1 MSHPLYNPLGGQY
14 ASQAQRT
21 VAQMGQYGLTQSQAG
36 RDPLGA
42 SRLGPGSGGGG
53 SSGQGGMMSSMVSQ
67 QMGYDLGQRSTGM
80 TPEMESSID
89 HHIRGAR
96 EDVRLLSQM
105 MQQKQN
111 QQVPLDARDL
121 CLSRDPMDEL
131 SSGVGM
137 GSYTP
142 GRTSSDQQSSMDS
155 WSGYLTQSTSSKLF
169 SSPLPQSSQ
178 MYQSQT
184 SGFGGAGVLGSTSRG
199 SEAPM
204 STSSAAA
211 RPARYTSESAS
222 SILASFGLSNE
233 DLELLSHYPDDQLT
247 PDNLP
252 FILRDIRIRKAN
264 RTMDVDHRPKAGGGA
279 GPGSDHGGGGQSK
292 VIDYGH
298 SSATKYG
305 SYDDDNDS
313 RSDNYGN
320 PLPKEMS
327 KYDMVRD
334 SLSGHAGRSMA
345 SDLTKQRTQQQ
356 HIHSPAVQS
365 PISLPKK
372 DTDARI
378 NLPPPSS
385 QPQKTLKT
393 HGSKAASKP
402 MNIPVRSGDQGLNRL
417 LASQNQGTAR
427 GQAQARSGLVVLSGA
442 GAGVGI
448 PGHGVGG
455 VGVPPPTAPPMWPPL
470 FPIMNPSVP
479 PPGHVPVNVPPHLM
493 GPPPS
498 MLQQMNVPPPMI
510 MMPKRLPTPTM
521 MSDYSA
527 ASPRIFPHTCSLC
540 NIECAQ
546 LKNWIEHQNTGLHV
560 ENCRLLRKSYPDW
573 NVETV
578 SVSSPAPGRNESS
591 QLSSKRRRTTRS
603 TSRSPSWSRSP
614 SPRRP
619 SSIRRPRSRELSRSR
634 ERRHNTATRRS
645 HSRSPGSLRERERER
660 DPLASSS
667 SHRDRERRPQTTT
680 SSRRS
685 RSRSYERRRE
695 RRETRRNSPS
705 AGAGGRSRQQ
715 KANSAERLAKKLLES
730 SAGLSLTENTSLEDM
745 MQSLAPALLAELAKK
760 KGAAS
765 SSSSKGGASRKTE
778 TGMSKSGSKLGS
790 GRSTRKSPA
799 PSSPSKSSSSAS
811 SKTKRKGA
819 PGTSALLRLIN
830 IPLHTAHDEVVKAV
844 EPFGK
849 INNVILLKAIQQA
862 SVLFEK
868 EEDAKKLASCKTLTI
883 HGQTV
888 TILMEKE
895 TLLEDSKELNQARK
909 STAEKKAT
917 AAQTSTTKSTKTSTK
932 SSTTATKPQTAGPK
946 NTPKGAKAK
955 GKGPL
960 GPKLPD
966 YVNSR
971 FVMIEGLPDSG
982 YTEEDVLALVNP
994 YGYIPGLDNCFILP
1008 SQRWAIVRMERLKS
1022 ISMLTDYRLFPPKLL
1037 DCPLT
1042 FTLTHL
1048 ETNHIQEYAYTFLK
1062 GITTSDPTLKERLLI
1077 VSNVPIRTTAVQEVH
1092 NLVKR
1097 FGSYLDS
1104 LSLINRIYFEM
1115 ESSAVAMA
1123 VFLRFQKFPC
1133 VVQNNPLKFNI
1144 LVEVQ
1149 QPPAVVSTK
1158 GKKKA
1163 AKGKKPVAKGAATPV
1178 KPVKSTTDGTSTN
1191 ARSTATATTRP
1202 VAVAAKQPGS
1212 DVMGAK
1218 QPGSDIVAIN
1228 SDGKTRVVGPGGKE
1242 GGETKEERK
1251 GGEKTMK
1258 EEAVKENKEFVVST
1272 SLPTVAKEEVA
1283 METQSSVASTSEI
1296 AAGRTKKGSDVITV
1310 VSETMTI
1317 VTATEPTPIATEPVD
1332 LTTTSDNDQSQTAAV
1347 EAAKGEN
1354 GEPVARTATHSL
1366 SVAVNDVITSD
1377 VTNPVDSETP
1387 VTSAPLPVE
1396 DKLLDFPP
1404 VTDEILKA
1412 LEAAVHQHRMGR
1424 QAKQEQDQAK
1434 PLPNRK
1440 SPAAEET
1447 AETDNQVPAE
1457 PEDETGETMKKEE
1470 TQPEKKSHPEKKSQP
1485 DKKPLTTPAKK
1496 TTDTKKP
1503 PSGTGQP
1510 DHNNTQC
1517 SGGRGRRRDRFS
1529 PERRDSSRHR
1539 SSRAPSEEEQ
1549 GPPTSRHGNS
1559 SSSSSGSR
1567 RSSRRDGSPAK
1578 KKGRREEEERS
1589 KSHGS
1594 GGKTSK
1600 SRDEA
1605 TGYAEDDFTSDV
1617 IPFDLDQFNM
1627 DEFVT
1632 VDEVEGDEAEN
1643 TNPPQPSSSSSHKTQ
1658 DKASERSKRSSKR
1671 KRATPDTPTSTPKS
1685 SQEQETP
1692 TSKSPSSSFTS
1703 STPPAQKTPRKAA
1716 AVKAQ
1721 PRAASGRKTRS
1732 SAAVVVVVEATKAAE
1747 TQEADDDNATI
1758 VDMEAEPVPLETR
1771 SQSEEEVVV
1780 TKGCDTEGVVP
1791 SSDHKMSVLDTAVTG
1806 NEEEKSAVSE
1816 SDMET
1821 TQAEKG
1827 ASVLGTEAQNGACP
1841 LELGLTEPSAPAKE
1855 QDLQK
1860 ALQLQEV
1867 ETVSGHQVPQ
1877 SLVDKVPKEEENGG
1891 FQILDETV
1899 DDDTPRDGEEDSQDT
1914 EEQSGSLSLGYQ
1926 APAATESTLEEHKE
1940 ISNEEQE
1947 SAFQILD
1954 SLEDNMADTLTGRRD
1969 SLPGEMEGFQI
1980 IDSVDD
1986 QTETTQ
1992 ALDNRMTESKSQGG
2006 SKPLKGS
2013 EKSPQKKKGKKGN
2026 KRMPKAPEV
2035 TKIPTGESEGGTP
2048 KKSNVVTLDEVSEEE
2063 EDYPDDAAEEEELIK
2078 KQKLVKEKQRERA
2091 SEKDRTRRS
2100 RERERSKEKERK
2112 REKERVGVDTEGLVT
2127 LDEIG
2132 EDEGGV
2138 EGEMDEETD
2147 LQALVTLDEVVG
2159 EEGAEGRS
2167 LEPHPISQEDESGD
2181 TFNPETLVTLD
2192 EAGGEDD
2199 MEEEEQSPEPAQIQ
2213 HADNTA
2219 DATGSPGAEEDGR
2232 GMEEIRRMNFVTV
2245 DEVGE
2250 EDEEEQA
2257 VATRRGA
2264 RGRKRA
2270 RQTSARKSVKGKK
2283 VSVEEQEEEEPPAD
2297 IIPPPDTA
2305 SVDTPSSEVD
2315 AQLAAS
2321 VPDLQENEKKAD
2333 APADQPSLEASSA
2346 GQERQTDP
2354 PENQSLE
2361 TPDITDGKTETD
2373 STTLQDSEQR
2383 REKEEESESKRCRS
2397 ESPLITDFKLPPFT
2411 PDNPIGQD
2419 FVVPKTG
2426 FFCKLCSLFYG
2437 SEDTAKKTHCS
2448 SLQHYQNMQKYYLKR
2463 QKQEVLATATP
2474 LNDP

>member
-1 MSHPLYNPLGGQY
+1 EDAGSIFCSDLTNRTPRNASLQLAQLTINQLVAAGNVANVVTAATATSAANPPPPLPSTHPHPPPLAPLLNLLKAAATINNMSHPLYNPLGGQY

-546 LKNWIEHQNTGLHV
+546 LKV
-560 ENCRLLRKSYPDW
+560 SFCRTCLDLELDRASKHRPPRR
-573 NVETV
+573 ELP
-578 SVSSPAPGRNESS
+578 PAPGRNESS

-705 AGAGGRSRQQ
+705 AGGGGGGRSRQQ

-760 KGAAS
+760 KGAAAS

-830 IPLHTAHDEVVKAV
+830 IPLHTAHDEV
-844 EPFGK
+844 F
-849 INNVILLKAIQQA
+849 N
-862 SVLFEK
+862 
-868 EEDAKKLASCKTLTI
+868 
-883 HGQTV
+883 
-888 TILMEKE
+888 
-895 TLLEDSKELNQARK
+895 
-909 STAEKKAT
+909 
-917 AAQTSTTKSTKTSTK
+917 
-932 SSTTATKPQTAGPK
+932 
-946 NTPKGAKAK
+946 GA
-955 GKGPL
+955 
-960 GPKLPD
+960 
-966 YVNSR
+966 
-971 FVMIEGLPDSG
+971 
-982 YTEEDVLALVNP
+982 
-994 YGYIPGLDNCFILP
+994 
-1008 SQRWAIVRMERLKS
+1008 
-1022 ISMLTDYRLFPPKLL
+1022 
-1037 DCPLT
+1037 
-1042 FTLTHL
+1042 
-1048 ETNHIQEYAYTFLK
+1048 
-1062 GITTSDPTLKERLLI
+1062 
-1077 VSNVPIRTTAVQEVH
+1077 
-1092 NLVKR
+1092 
-1097 FGSYLDS
+1097 
-1104 LSLINRIYFEM
+1104 
-1115 ESSAVAMA
+1115 
-1123 VFLRFQKFPC
+1123 
-1133 VVQNNPLKFNI
+1133 
-1144 LVEVQ
+1144 
-1149 QPPAVVSTK
+1149 
-1158 GKKKA
+1158 
-1163 AKGKKPVAKGAATPV
+1163 
-1178 KPVKSTTDGTSTN
+1178 
-1191 ARSTATATTRP
+1191 
-1202 VAVAAKQPGS
+1202 
-1212 DVMGAK
+1212 
-1218 QPGSDIVAIN
+1218 
-1228 SDGKTRVVGPGGKE
+1228 
-1242 GGETKEERK
+1242 
-1251 GGEKTMK
+1251 
-1258 EEAVKENKEFVVST
+1258 
-1272 SLPTVAKEEVA
+1272 
-1283 METQSSVASTSEI
+1283 
-1296 AAGRTKKGSDVITV
+1296 
-1310 VSETMTI
+1310 
-1317 VTATEPTPIATEPVD
+1317 
-1332 LTTTSDNDQSQTAAV
+1332 
-1347 EAAKGEN
+1347 
-1354 GEPVARTATHSL
+1354 
-1366 SVAVNDVITSD
+1366 
-1377 VTNPVDSETP
+1377 
-1387 VTSAPLPVE
+1387 LPVW
-1396 DKLLDFPP
+1396 
-1404 VTDEILKA
+1404 
-1412 LEAAVHQHRMGR
+1412 
-1424 QAKQEQDQAK
+1424 
-1434 PLPNRK
+1434 
-1440 SPAAEET
+1440 
-1447 AETDNQVPAE
+1447 
-1457 PEDETGETMKKEE
+1457 
-1470 TQPEKKSHPEKKSQP
+1470 
-1485 DKKPLTTPAKK
+1485 
-1496 TTDTKKP
+1496 
-1503 PSGTGQP
+1503 
-1510 DHNNTQC
+1510 
-1517 SGGRGRRRDRFS
+1517 
-1529 PERRDSSRHR
+1529 SS
-1539 SSRAPSEEEQ
+1539 
-1549 GPPTSRHGNS
+1549 
-1559 SSSSSGSR
+1559 
-1567 RSSRRDGSPAK
+1567 
-1578 KKGRREEEERS
+1578 
-1589 KSHGS
+1589 
-1594 GGKTSK
+1594 
-1600 SRDEA
+1600 
-1605 TGYAEDDFTSDV
+1605 
-1617 IPFDLDQFNM
+1617 
-1627 DEFVT
+1627 
-1632 VDEVEGDEAEN
+1632 
-1643 TNPPQPSSSSSHKTQ
+1643 
-1658 DKASERSKRSSKR
+1658 
-1671 KRATPDTPTSTPKS
+1671 
-1685 SQEQETP
+1685 
-1692 TSKSPSSSFTS
+1692 
-1703 STPPAQKTPRKAA
+1703 
-1716 AVKAQ
+1716 
-1721 PRAASGRKTRS
+1721 
-1732 SAAVVVVVEATKAAE
+1732 
-1747 TQEADDDNATI
+1747 
-1758 VDMEAEPVPLETR
+1758 
-1771 SQSEEEVVV
+1771 
-1780 TKGCDTEGVVP
+1780 
-1791 SSDHKMSVLDTAVTG
+1791 
-1806 NEEEKSAVSE
+1806 
-1816 SDMET
+1816 
-1821 TQAEKG
+1821 
-1827 ASVLGTEAQNGACP
+1827 
-1841 LELGLTEPSAPAKE
+1841 
-1855 QDLQK
+1855 
-1860 ALQLQEV
+1860 
-1867 ETVSGHQVPQ
+1867 
-1877 SLVDKVPKEEENGG
+1877 
-1891 FQILDETV
+1891 
-1899 DDDTPRDGEEDSQDT
+1899 
-1914 EEQSGSLSLGYQ
+1914 
-1926 APAATESTLEEHKE
+1926 
-1940 ISNEEQE
+1940 
-1947 SAFQILD
+1947 
-1954 SLEDNMADTLTGRRD
+1954 
-1969 SLPGEMEGFQI
+1969 
-1980 IDSVDD
+1980 
-1986 QTETTQ
+1986 
-1992 ALDNRMTESKSQGG
+1992 
-2006 SKPLKGS
+2006 
-2013 EKSPQKKKGKKGN
+2013 
-2026 KRMPKAPEV
+2026 
-2035 TKIPTGESEGGTP
+2035 
-2048 KKSNVVTLDEVSEEE
+2048 
-2063 EDYPDDAAEEEELIK
+2063 
-2078 KQKLVKEKQRERA
+2078 
-2091 SEKDRTRRS
+2091 
-2100 RERERSKEKERK
+2100 
-2112 REKERVGVDTEGLVT
+2112 
-2127 LDEIG
+2127 
-2132 EDEGGV
+2132 
-2138 EGEMDEETD
+2138 
-2147 LQALVTLDEVVG
+2147 
-2159 EEGAEGRS
+2159 
-2167 LEPHPISQEDESGD
+2167 
-2181 TFNPETLVTLD
+2181 
-2192 EAGGEDD
+2192 
-2199 MEEEEQSPEPAQIQ
+2199 
-2213 HADNTA
+2213 
-2219 DATGSPGAEEDGR
+2219 
-2232 GMEEIRRMNFVTV
+2232 
-2245 DEVGE
+2245 
-2250 EDEEEQA
+2250 
-2257 VATRRGA
+2257 
-2264 RGRKRA
+2264 
-2270 RQTSARKSVKGKK
+2270 
-2283 VSVEEQEEEEPPAD
+2283 
-2297 IIPPPDTA
+2297 
-2305 SVDTPSSEVD
+2305 
-2315 AQLAAS
+2315 
-2321 VPDLQENEKKAD
+2321 
-2333 APADQPSLEASSA
+2333 
-2346 GQERQTDP
+2346 
-2354 PENQSLE
+2354 
-2361 TPDITDGKTETD
+2361 
-2373 STTLQDSEQR
+2373 
-2383 REKEEESESKRCRS
+2383 
-2397 ESPLITDFKLPPFT
+2397 
-2411 PDNPIGQD
+2411 
-2419 FVVPKTG
+2419 
-2426 FFCKLCSLFYG
+2426 
-2437 SEDTAKKTHCS
+2437 
-2448 SLQHYQNMQKYYLKR
+2448 
-2463 QKQEVLATATP
+2463 
-2474 LNDP
+2474 